1 VFRLLLLFVL
11 LLIYGLVYGV
21 VYGADPA
28 QREWKDRSGNVL
40 GKGEFIS
47 LMDGDVC
54 IMTPE
59 GTGKTIP
66 LEKLSAEDQTFARNN
81 GEDLSNIKG
90 TLPEPEEIGTKK
102 PRESQ
107 TPATLQ
113 TPATSVISTA
123 SAVLQLTPNPDLD
136 VTGNEVMTESGD
148 ADHDARGDIQVKVKD
163 EKEKYAGQKRVVMF
177 DFESLWDAELP
188 TDYGGIMGNM
198 FWMKLN
204 RDKGFIIP
212 ESMIDVRNIC
222 ETYNIKPN
230 PGTPLEKMKEYVT
243 KIFNADIGIWGK
255 IERVDKDVM
264 EIYDFWLKVVDFSAE
279 PPKVIY
285 EVNQV
290 RTEAVAEVTGI
301 YVRAAIEK
309 LYNKQARTAAEKAEM
324 EANWA
329 KNPNLMEGGDFE
341 TASNKIPVGW
351 ESRCAQHRE
360 PIGRLVKRLE
370 DPDHQGNHFLHTE
383 FDAGIAEGF
392 GLMYYSKPF
401 PIEETATYRIDY
413 RIRKSKGVKGIVFIK
428 CYDTIDTTFKPTAE
442 ALKEGFTDKLGQQ
455 TREVYRSQQN
465 HWDMDHPN
473 EWIQHSQEFTPRH
486 TKYSPKFGRVMI
498 FGYYTAGAIDYDDF
512 VLKKVKEPD
521 KDELRTKILRHS
533 LDTKVTLQEMEEN
546 ERRGFDAT
554 KEMQRERKEGPAE
567 QKNKTKIK

>member
-1 VFRLLLLFVL
+1 MFRLLLLFIL
-11 LLIYGLVYGV
+11 LQFCGFAVA
-21 VYGADPA
+21 ADPA
-28 QREWKDRSGNVL
+28 QREWKDVSGKVL
-40 GKGEFIS
+40 TKGEFIS
-47 LMDGDVC
+47 LMDGEVC

-66 LEKLSAEDQTFARNN
+66 LEKLSAEDQKFAKNN

-90 TLPEPEEIGTKK
+90 SLPESEEMSTPKQ
-102 PRESQ
+102 REPQ
-107 TPATLQ
+107 TPQ
-113 TPATSVISTA
+113 TSVLQNPISQSPIL
-123 SAVLQLTPNPDLD
+123 SALQLTQPNSDLELAD
-136 VTGNEVMTESGD
+136 NEVITEAEDGD
-148 ADHDARGDIQVKVKD
+148 NARGDIQVKVKD

-204 RDKGFIIP
+204 REKGFIIP

-222 ETYNIKPN
+222 ETYKIKPN
-230 PGTPLEKMKEYVT
+230 PDTPLEKMKEYVT

-255 IERVDKDVM
+255 IERVDKEIM
-264 EIYDFWLKVVDFSAE
+264 EIYDFWLKAVDFSVD
-279 PPKVIY
+279 PPKIIY

-290 RTEAVAEVTGI
+290 RTEAIAEVTGI

-309 LYNKQARTAAEKAEM
+309 LYNKQARTAIEKAEM
-324 EANWA
+324 ETNWA

-341 TASNKIPVGW
+341 KVSNKIPDGW

-360 PIGRLVKRLE
+360 PIGRLVKRVE
-370 DPDHQGNHFLHTE
+370 DPDKPGNHFLHTQ
-383 FDAGIAEGF
+383 FDSGIAETF

-413 RIRKSKGVKGIVFIK
+413 RIRKSKGVKAIVFIK

-486 TKYSPKFGRVMI
+486 TKYSPKFGRVML
-498 FGYYTAGAIDYDDF
+498 FAYLTAGSVDYDDF
-512 VLKKVKEPD
+512 VLKKI
-521 KDELRTKILRHS
+521 KDVNQEELRTKIKRHS

-546 ERRGFDAT
+546 ERRGLDAT
-554 KEMQRERKEGPAE
+554 KKMKQERKESPSE

>member
-1 VFRLLLLFVL
+1 MFRLFLFVL
-11 LLIYGLVYGV
+11 LLFCGFVDA
-21 VYGADPA
+21 ADPA
-28 QREWKDRSGNVL
+28 QREWKDVAGKIL
-40 GKGEFIS
+40 AKGEFIS
-47 LMDGDVC
+47 LMDGEVC
-54 IMTPE
+54 IMTPD

-66 LEKLSAEDQTFARNN
+66 LEKLSAEDQKFAKNN

-90 TLPEPEEIGTKK
+90 VLPEPEEIGTKK
-102 PRESQ
+102 PREPS
-107 TPATLQ
+107 
-113 TPATSVISTA
+113 TPATSTRSIPSTA
-123 SAVLQLTPNPDLD
+123 SAILQLTPNPDLD
-136 VTGNEVMTESGD
+136 LTGNEVITESGD
-148 ADHDARGDIQVKVKD
+148 ADNEARGDIQVKVKD
-163 EKEKYAGQKRVVMF
+163 EKEKYSGQKRVVMF

-188 TDYGGIMGNM
+188 TDYGGIMGSM

-204 RDKGFIIP
+204 REKGFIIP

-230 PGTPLEKMKEYVT
+230 PDTPLEKMKEYVT
-243 KIFNADIGIWGK
+243 KTFNADIGIWGK
-255 IERVDKDVM
+255 IERIDKDVM
-264 EIYDFWLKVVDFSAE
+264 EIYDFWLKVVDFSVE

-324 EANWA
+324 ETNWA

-341 TASNKIPVGW
+341 KVSNKIPDGW
-351 ESRCAQHRE
+351 ESRCGQNRE
-360 PIGRLVKRLE
+360 PIGRLVKRMD
-370 DPDHQGNHFLHTE
+370 DPEKPENHFLRII
-383 FDAGIAEGF
+383 FDSGIAGTT

-428 CYDTIDTTFKPTAE
+428 CYDTIDTAFKPTADT
-442 ALKEGFTDKLGQQ
+442 LKEGFTDKLGQQ

-486 TKYSPKFGRVMI
+486 TKYSPKFGRVMV
-498 FGYYTAGAIDYDDF
+498 FGYFESGSIDYDDF

-521 KDELRTKILRHS
+521 KEELRTKVLRHS

-546 ERRGFDAT
+546 ERRGLDTT
-554 KEMQRERKEGPAE
+554 KEMQRERKEGPSE

>member
-1 VFRLLLLFVL
+1 MLRLLLPLFL
-11 LLIYGLVYGV
+11 LLFYGFTYA
-21 VYGADPA
+21 ADSA
-28 QREWKDRSGNVL
+28 QREWKDVSGKVL
-40 GKGEFIS
+40 AKGEFIS
-47 LMDGDVC
+47 LSDGDVC

-66 LEKLSAEDQTFARNN
+66 FEKLSAEDQKFVKNN

-90 TLPEPEEIGTKK
+90 TLPEPEEIGTQK
-102 PRESQ
+102 PREHQ
-107 TPATLQ
+107 TPQTSAPKIPALQSLTLSDIQ
-113 TPATSVISTA
+113 RT
-123 SAVLQLTPNPDLD
+123 QPNSDLD
-136 VTGNEVMTESGD
+136 IIGNDVITETEDGD
-148 ADHDARGDIQVKVKD
+148 EARGDIQVKVKD
-163 EKEKYAGQKRVVMF
+163 EKEKYAEQKRVVMF

-204 RDKGFIIP
+204 REKGFIIP

-222 ETYNIKPN
+222 ETYKIKPN
-230 PGTPLEKMKEYVT
+230 PDTPLEKMKEYVT

-264 EIYDFWLKVVDFSAE
+264 EIYDFWLKVADFSVD
-279 PPKVIY
+279 PPKIIY

-324 EANWA
+324 ETNWA

-341 TASNKIPVGW
+341 KVSNNIPVGW
-351 ESRCAQHRE
+351 ENRCAQHRE
-360 PIGRLVKRLE
+360 PIGRLVKRVK
-370 DPDHQGNHFLHTE
+370 DPNQPENHFLHTE
-383 FDAGIAEGF
+383 FDTEIAEGF

-401 PIEETATYRIDY
+401 PIEDAAMYRIDY
-413 RIRKSKGVKGIVFIK
+413 RIRKSKDVKAIVFIK
-428 CYDTIDTTFKPTAE
+428 CYDTIDTKFKPTAD

-465 HWDMDHPN
+465 HWSQDHPN

-498 FGYYTAGAIDYDDF
+498 FGYYTAGSVDYDDF
-512 VLKKVKEPD
+512 VLKKVKNADQE
-521 KDELRTKILRHS
+521 ELSTKIKRHS

-546 ERRGFDAT
+546 ERRGLEAT
-554 KEMQRERKEGPAE
+554 KGMKHERKENPSE

>member
-1 VFRLLLLFVL
+1 VC
-11 LLIYGLVYGV
+11 YGFACA
-21 VYGADPA
+21 ADPA
-28 QREWKDRSGNVL
+28 QREWKDVSGKVL
-40 GKGEFIS
+40 AKGEFIS
-47 LMDGDVC
+47 LMDGEVC

-66 LEKLSAEDQTFARNN
+66 FKILSAEDQKFVQNN
-81 GEDLSNIKG
+81 GEDLNTIKG
-90 TLPEPEEIGTKK
+90 VLPDSEEIGTQK
-102 PRESQ
+102 PQERQTSPISASQ
-107 TPATLQ
+107 TLALQ
-113 TPATSVISTA
+113 TPTSQNS
-123 SAVLQLTPNPDLD
+123 VLKSPILSSLQQTQPNSDLD
-136 VTGNEVMTESGD
+136 IVGHDVITEAEDGD
-148 ADHDARGDIQVKVKD
+148 EARGDIQVKVKD

-204 RDKGFIIP
+204 REKGFIIP

-222 ETYNIKPN
+222 ETYKIKPN
-230 PGTPLEKMKEYVT
+230 PDTPLEKMKEYVT
-243 KIFNADIGIWGK
+243 KTFNADIGIWGK

-264 EIYDFWLKVVDFSAE
+264 EIYDFWLKVVDFSVD
-279 PPKVIY
+279 PPKIIY

-290 RTEAVAEVTGI
+290 RTEAIAEVTGI

-309 LYNKQARTAAEKAEM
+309 LYNKQARTVAEKADM
-324 EANWA
+324 DANWA

-341 TASNKIPVGW
+341 KVSNKIPVGW
-351 ESRCAQHRE
+351 ENRCAQHRE
-360 PIGRLVKRLE
+360 PIGRLVKRME
-370 DPDHQGNHFLHTE
+370 DPDKPGNHFLHTE

-413 RIRKSKGVKGIVFIK
+413 RIRKSKGVKAIVFIK
-428 CYDTIDTTFKPTAE
+428 CYDTIDTMFKPTAE

-465 HWDMDHPN
+465 HWNQDHPN
-473 EWIQHSQEFTPRH
+473 EWVQHSQEFTPRH

-498 FGYYTAGAIDYDDF
+498 FGYYTAGSVDYDDF
-512 VLKKVKEPD
+512 VLKKVKNANQE
-521 KDELRTKILRHS
+521 ELRSKIKRHS

-546 ERRGFDAT
+546 ERRGLEAT
-554 KEMQRERKEGPAE
+554 KEMKHERKEIPSE